1 MTSNILHHLQELQV
15 KWRQQDFNLNKSQ
28 TEEYS
33 ILLQARRERVLGFYA
48 ENRVFKG
55 SKASADKIRDEE
67 QKANPQPQ
75 EEQPPEDS

>member
-1 MTSNILHHLQELQV
+1 MTSNILHHLRDLQL
-15 KWRQQDFNLNKSQ
+15 KWRQQDLTFTKSQ

-33 ILLQARRERVLGFYA
+33 ILLQARREKVLEFHKDG
-48 ENRVFKG
+48 RVFKG

-75 EEQPPEDS
+75 EEE